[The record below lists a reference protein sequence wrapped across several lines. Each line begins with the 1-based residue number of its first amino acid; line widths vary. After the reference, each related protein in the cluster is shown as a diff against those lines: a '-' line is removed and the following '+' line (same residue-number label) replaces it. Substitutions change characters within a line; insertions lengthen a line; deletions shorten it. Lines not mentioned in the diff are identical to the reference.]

1 VGVRD
6 VRLRGVSGALG
17 GVYAGGVRAARA
29 IAIDLLLAGAV
40 LLAGIVQWATRN
52 FADVGP
58 RPAPDALATAPDAV
72 GLLLV
77 ALAATAVLLRRRL
90 PLTALALACGTSVAA
105 LALRYGVVVHLGPA
119 VVLYEIARR
128 DERWRWWAGGAIA
141 AATLAAVAVLERDL
155 LDARAEFVIDAVL
168 WAGAALAGAWQ
179 RAVGA
184 REAER
189 RRQEQLSAAAEERVR
204 IARELHDSA
213 GHAITNIAAH
223 AGAAR
228 VLRERDPGQA
238 DAAVATVETLA
249 RQALAEIDDI
259 VSALR
264 DDDAEAALCPLPG
277 LSRLDE
283 LVAEQRAAGLAVR
296 VECTGAAHPLAATVD
311 RAAYRIVQEGLTN
324 AARHGDGSAALQ
336 VRYGGV
342 DVVIELVNTVGGAP
356 ASGRKRR
363 GRGILGMRERAAMVG
378 GTLTAD
384 EQHGQFTLRAVLP
397 YER

>member
-1 VGVRD
+1 
-6 VRLRGVSGALG
+6 
-17 GVYAGGVRAARA
+17 
-29 IAIDLLLAGAV
+29 
-40 LLAGIVQWATRN
+40 
-52 FADVGP
+52 
-58 RPAPDALATAPDAV
+58 
-72 GLLLV
+72 
-77 ALAATAVLLRRRL
+77 
-90 PLTALALACGTSVAA
+90 
-105 LALRYGVVVHLGPA
+105 
-119 VVLYEIARR
+119 
-128 DERWRWWAGGAIA
+128 
-141 AATLAAVAVLERDL
+141 
-155 LDARAEFVIDAVL
+155 
-168 WAGAALAGAWQ
+168 
-179 RAVGA
+179 
-184 REAER
+184 
-189 RRQEQLSAAAEERVR
+189 
-204 IARELHDSA
+204 
-213 GHAITNIAAH
+213 
-223 AGAAR
+223 
-228 VLRERDPGQA
+228 
-238 DAAVATVETLA
+238 
-249 RQALAEIDDI
+249 

-356 ASGRKRR
+356 ASGRNRG